1 MIDLM
6 IRYESGELSDKE
18 TLQLFSQLIKS
29 GDVWRLQGHYGRAAT
44 ALINDLWLTPEGDLT
59 EKAIESGL
67 D

>member
-18 TLQLFSQLIKS
+18 ELNLFSQLIKS
-29 GDVWRLQGHYGRAAT
+29 GRVWRLQGHYGRTAT
-44 ALINDLWLTPEGDLT
+44 ALINDLWLTPEGDIT
-59 EKAIESGL
+59 DKARENGL

>member
-1 MIDLM
+1 MIDLI

-29 GDVWRLQGHYGRAAT
+29 GDVWRLQGHYGRTAT
-44 ALINDLWLTPEGDLT
+44 ALINDLWLTPDGDIT
-59 EKAIESGL
+59 DKARENGL